1 MPACPTGASPL
12 RTADTLMHPFFR
24 FFCDWCE
31 RERKFVL
38 APDEH
43 QRRRRLEKFSLSG
56 TQTAATTKMAAAY
69 NSGLDAQVQEQR
81 DIKMRQKL
89 FERAENLRHLSTA
102 GSSDPD
108 FIREQETRLL
118 SEARAL
124 GMDPVCKLPLG
135 PGLSLPPTPTLL
147 SCARLSVCPA

>member
-1 MPACPTGASPL
+1 VSVKGYNFWRAT
-12 RTADTLMHPFFR
+12 
-24 FFCDWCE
+24 
-31 RERKFVL
+31 
-38 APDEH
+38 EH

-135 PGLSLPPTPTLL
+135 PGLSLPLTPTLL
-147 SCARLSVCPA
+147 SCARLPVCPA

>member
-1 MPACPTGASPL
+1 
-12 RTADTLMHPFFR
+12 
-24 FFCDWCE
+24 
-31 RERKFVL
+31 
-38 APDEH
+38 
-43 QRRRRLEKFSLSG
+43 
-56 TQTAATTKMAAAY
+56 MAAAY

-135 PGLSLPPTPTLL
+135 PGLSLPLTPTLL
-147 SCARLSVCPA
+147 SCARLPVCPA